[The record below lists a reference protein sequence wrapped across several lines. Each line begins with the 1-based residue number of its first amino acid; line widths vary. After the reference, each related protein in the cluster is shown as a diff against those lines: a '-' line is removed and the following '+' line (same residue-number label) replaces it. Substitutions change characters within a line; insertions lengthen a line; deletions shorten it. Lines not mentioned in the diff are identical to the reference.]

1 MTPSPQVSIVVP
13 AYNEADAI
21 GPVLGRI
28 ADQVT
33 LVYEVLVVV
42 DSPDDNTIPAVERW
56 DPAGER
62 SSVVIND
69 VAPGP
74 AGAIRAGF
82 KAASA
87 PVVVV
92 TMADGADDPA
102 QIDSLARLVDRG
114 VVIAAASR
122 YIESGQQ
129 VGGPSFK
136 KMLSSTAGRS
146 LRLLAR
152 TGITD
157 ATNSFKAYD
166 KAFVESVGI
175 HSTRGF
181 EVGLELVAKAR
192 RTRQPMAEIPT
203 IWIDRS
209 IGDSKFE
216 LMNWLPD
223 YVRWYRFAFG
233 PQLTPTQI
241 WTLCE
246 SD

>member
-1 MTPSPQVSIVVP
+1 MTLSVSIVIP
-13 AYNEADAI
+13 ARNEADVI
-21 GPVLGRI
+21 GPVLERI
-28 ADQVT
+28 TDQVK
-33 LVYEVLVVV
+33 LPHQVLVVV
-42 DSPDDNTIPAVERW
+42 DSPDDNTIGAVEEW
-56 DPAGER
+56 DPDGAV
-62 SSVVIND
+62 SSIVIND

-102 QIDSLARLVDRG
+102 QVDALARLVDRG

-122 YIESGQQ
+122 YIKSGQQ

-136 KMLSSTAGRS
+136 KMLSAAAGRS
-146 LRLLAR
+146 LRLFAR

-166 KAFVESVGI
+166 KSFVESVGI
-175 HSTRGF
+175 HSTMGF

-192 RTRQPMAEIPT
+192 RARQPMAEVPT

-209 IGDSKFE
+209 IGDSNFQ
-216 LMNWLPD
+216 LMKWLPE

-233 PQLTPTQI
+233 PKLTPGEI
-241 WTLCE
+241 WNLCE